1 LGATF
6 HLFRFPGG
14 ECGIVEFERVESGEW
29 RVESVESLLYVMGLA
44 SVAGVDIDGVIEGA
58 CCAGMPSER
67 DDAGLVSTDIPLSL
81 ALVAGLVV
89 ENALQDRFFSG

>member
-14 ECGIVEFERVESGEW
+14 ECGIVEFERVES
-29 RVESVESLLYVMGLA
+29 VLLYVMGLA
-44 SVAGVDIDGVIEGA
+44 SAAGVDIDGGVEAA
-58 CCAGMPSER
+58 CCVGMRLDR
-67 DDAGLVSTDIPLSL
+67 DDAGLISTAIVLSL

-89 ENALQDRFFSG
+89 GNALQDRFFSG